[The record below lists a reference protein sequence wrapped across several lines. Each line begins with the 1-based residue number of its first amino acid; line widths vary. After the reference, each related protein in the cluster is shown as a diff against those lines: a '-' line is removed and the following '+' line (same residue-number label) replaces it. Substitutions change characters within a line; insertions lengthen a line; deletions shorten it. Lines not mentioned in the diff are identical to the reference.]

1 MALWRVLSVAAAAHA
16 GTLGERPELRADAV
30 GYTGGWGSVGE
41 AARLEMRSKAGW
53 KWEFPGEGAAYAAR
67 QERRLAEILALEHY
81 QERLD
86 NFVQYTQVRSVPNFT
101 ETGFAVVRIDEAL
114 HGRLKARLHERMADA
129 RSEGEVQGIYGA
141 SHPTFVNHGE
151 RKLLEELKPTMEAW
165 VPGVEAGLT
174 PVTAY
179 GMRVY
184 GRGASLAFHTDRV
197 DSHIISGIVHV
208 DHATSIAT
216 RRASDSLR
224 ACFAFRN
231 TTLLAS
237 AAV

>member
-41 AARLEMRSKAGW
+41 VARLEMRSKAGW

-101 ETGFAVVRIDEAL
+101 ETGFAVVQIDEPCDPSPL
-114 HGRLKARLHERMADA
+114 VM
-129 RSEGEVQGIYGA
+129 RS
-141 SHPTFVNHGE
+141 
-151 RKLLEELKPTMEAW
+151 
-165 VPGVEAGLT
+165 AGT
-174 PVTAY
+174 
-179 GMRVY
+179 
-184 GRGASLAFHTDRV
+184 
-197 DSHIISGIVHV
+197 
-208 DHATSIAT
+208 
-216 RRASDSLR
+216 
-224 ACFAFRN
+224 
-231 TTLLAS
+231 
-237 AAV
+237 